1 MTAGLRPCDRH
12 GRRLR
17 LALEL
22 RGLGDQPSAIVQA
35 ENAIATHATNFAGA
49 AAADMLATTDSG
61 QGWCPLCFVNLK
73 NPAGQNLDDWIDYA
87 ADEVLADS
95 RRVTR
100 TAPLVALHEE

>member
-1 MTAGLRPCDRH
+1 MTTAGLRCCERH
-12 GRRLR
+12 GRMLR

-22 RGLGDQPSAIVQA
+22 RGLGHQPSAFTQA
-35 ENAIATHATNFAGA
+35 EGAITTHSVNFAGA
-49 AAADMLATTDSG
+49 AATEMIAG
-61 QGWCPLCFVNLK
+61 GCCPLCFINQK